1 MRGRWTE
8 RRCGREEGREGRAAF
23 KLKPQL
29 PSIPSLAE
37 VILREKIVPLMSEHS
52 TTMSGCG
59 EEIKRGPN

>member
-1 MRGRWTE
+1 MGGRRG
-8 RRCGREEGREGRAAF
+8 GRGEAAF